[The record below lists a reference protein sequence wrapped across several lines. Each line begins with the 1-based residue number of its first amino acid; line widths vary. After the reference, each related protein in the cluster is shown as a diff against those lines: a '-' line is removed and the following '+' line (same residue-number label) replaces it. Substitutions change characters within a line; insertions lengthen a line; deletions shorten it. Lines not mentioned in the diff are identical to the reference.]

1 MGRYI
6 LRRLGMTILVVLFA
20 SIVVFTLVYFVPG
33 DPVKVMMPPES
44 TVVEL
49 EAKRHELGLD
59 QPFLIQLGTFLYNA
73 FIRFDLGTSWIRGV
87 PVMDGLVERLP
98 YTLELGILSI
108 LVSTLIA
115 IPLGV
120 TAATHQNRWQDKVCM
135 VFAMIC
141 ISLPDFWIALLMI
154 ILFSLRLNWLPAF
167 GIGGVKYLV
176 MPVIAMSL
184 KNIGSIS
191 RQTRSSMLEVIRSDY
206 ITTARAKG
214 LREHDVIYK
223 HMLPNALIPVIT
235 TIGGSFAGIVAGTVV
250 IEQVFARPGLGTY
263 LTGAITNRDFPII
276 RGCVIMLSI
285 FTALLMLLVDLA
297 YAAVDPRIK
306 AQYAGQSRKK
316 VKKNG

>member
-6 LRRLGMTILVVLFA
+6 LRRLGMTVLVVLIA

-33 DPVKVMMPPES
+33 DPVKVMMSPES
-44 TVVEL
+44 TVAEL

-59 QPFLIQLGTFLYNA
+59 QPFLVQMGTFLYNA
-73 FIRFDLGTSWIRGV
+73 FIRFDMGTSWIRGV

-98 YTLELGILSI
+98 YTLELGIISI

-120 TAATHQNRWQDKVCM
+120 TAATHQNGWQDRVCM

-154 ILFSLRLNWLPAF
+154 ILFALQLNWLPAF
-167 GIGGVKYLV
+167 GIGGVQYLV

-214 LREHDVIYK
+214 LRERDVVYK
-223 HMLPNALIPVIT
+223 HMLPNALSATIVGT
-235 TIGGSFAGIVAGTVV
+235 TMGMGNTILVAASLSFI
-250 IEQVFARPGLGTY
+250 GLGVQPPTPEW
-263 LTGAITNRDFPII
+263 GA
-276 RGCVIMLSI
+276 MLSSGRDVIRKYPHIMMFPGI
-285 FTALLMLLVDLA
+285 FIFLTVLSFNLFGDGLRDAL
-297 YAAVDPRIK
+297 DPK
-306 AQYAGQSRKK
+306 LKK
-316 VKKNG
+316 